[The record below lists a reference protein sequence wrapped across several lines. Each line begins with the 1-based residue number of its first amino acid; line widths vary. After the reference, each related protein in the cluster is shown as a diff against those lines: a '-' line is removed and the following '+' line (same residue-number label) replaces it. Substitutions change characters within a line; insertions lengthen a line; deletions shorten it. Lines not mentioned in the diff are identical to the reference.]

1 MYKNPQDREGKE
13 EWVWLFLSNHHGV
26 DILYF
31 SVKNLGS
38 YYGILWNVVGT
49 IIILN
54 YIHPED
60 PFVKSDFN
68 KCTQTQ
74 KNKNYM

>member
-1 MYKNPQDREGKE
+1 MKVKKNDFGFSFRITMELTFCIFQWKI
-13 EWVWLFLSNHHGV
+13 WVA
-26 DILYF
+26 IME
-31 SVKNLGS
+31 S
-38 YYGILWNVVGT
+38 YVVGT